1 MYKKIGILGGLS
13 PESTVIYYLRI
24 VRRYQELF
32 GDHSYPEIIIYS
44 VSFQKFID
52 WMAKDGWDEITEEL
66 IRNIR
71 NLAAAGA
78 DFALIATN
86 TMHLV
91 FDRVEESSPIPLI
104 SIVDAT
110 AEAIRKEKINTV
122 GLLGT
127 AFTMEKA
134 FYREGLAK
142 YGIETLVPE
151 KTDRDY
157 INRVIFKEL
166 CRGIIRDESR
176 NSFERI
182 IRELTERGAEGIVL
196 GCTEIPLL
204 IDEKDVSTRIFDTAK
219 IHADKALEFAVKNLI
234 RGQ

>member
-1 MYKKIGILGGLS
+1 LHKKIGILGGLS
-13 PESTVIYYLRI
+13 PESTVIYYLHI

-44 VSFQKFID
+44 VSFQKFIN
-52 WMAKDGWDEITEEL
+52 WMAEDRWNEITEEL
-66 IRNIR
+66 IRDIR

-91 FDRVEESSPIPLI
+91 FDKIEEASPIPLI

-110 AEAIRKEKINTV
+110 AESIRKEKINVV

-127 AFTMEKA
+127 LFTMERD
-134 FYREGLAK
+134 FYKEGLAK
-142 YGIETLVPE
+142 YGIETLVPKKE
-151 KTDRDY
+151 DRDY
-157 INRVIFKEL
+157 VNKVIFEEL
-166 CRGIIRDESR
+166 CRGLIRDESR
-176 NSFERI
+176 NNFKRI
-182 IRELTERGAEGIVL
+182 IEELTKRGAEGIVL
-196 GCTEIPLL
+196 GCTELPLL

-219 IHADKALEFAVKNLI
+219 IHADKALEFALKT
-234 RGQ
+234 

>member
-1 MYKKIGILGGLS
+1 MHKKIGILGGLS

-44 VSFQKFID
+44 VSFQKFVD
-52 WMAKDGWDEITEEL
+52 WMAKDRWNEITEEL
-66 IRNIR
+66 IRDIR

-91 FDRVEESSPIPLI
+91 FDKVEEASPIPLI
-104 SIVDAT
+104 SIVDAA
-110 AEAIRKEKINTV
+110 AEAIRKEKINSV

-127 AFTMEKA
+127 VFTMERD

-142 YGIETLVPE
+142 YGIETLVPKKE
-151 KTDRDY
+151 DRDY
-157 INRVIFKEL
+157 INKVIFEEL
-166 CRGIIRDESR
+166 CRGLIRDESR
-176 NSFERI
+176 NNFKRI
-182 IRELTERGAEGIVL
+182 IEELTERGAEGIVL

-204 IDEKDVSTRIFDTAK
+204 IGEKDVSTRIFDTAK
-219 IHADKALEFAVKNLI
+219 IHADKALEFAVKA
-234 RGQ
+234 

>member
-52 WMAKDGWDEITEEL
+52 WMAKDRWNEITDEL
-66 IRNIR
+66 IRGIR

-91 FDRVEESSPIPLI
+91 FDEVEKASPIPLI

-110 AEAIRKEKINTV
+110 AEAIKKEKINTV

-127 AFTMEKA
+127 VFTMERSL
-134 FYREGLAK
+134 YRDGLAK
-142 YGIETLVPE
+142 YGIKTLIP
-151 KTDRDY
+151 KKADRDY
-157 INRVIFKEL
+157 INKVIFEEL

-176 NSFERI
+176 NNFKRI
-182 IRELTERGAEGIVL
+182 IEELTERGAEGIVL

-204 IDEKDVSTRIFDTAK
+204 IDEMDVSTRIFDTTK
-219 IHADKALEFAVKNLI
+219 IHADKALEFAVKT
-234 RGQ
+234 

>member
-1 MYKKIGILGGLS
+1 MHKKIGILGGLS

-52 WMAKDGWDEITEEL
+52 WMAKDRWNEITEEL
-66 IRNIR
+66 IRDIR

-91 FDRVEESSPIPLI
+91 FDKVEEASPIPLI
-104 SIVDAT
+104 SIVNAT
-110 AEAIRKEKINTV
+110 AESIRKERINSV

-127 AFTMEKA
+127 VFTMERD

-142 YGIETLVPE
+142 YGIETLVP
-151 KTDRDY
+151 K
-157 INRVIFKEL
+157 
-166 CRGIIRDESR
+166 
-176 NSFERI
+176 
-182 IRELTERGAEGIVL
+182 
-196 GCTEIPLL
+196 
-204 IDEKDVSTRIFDTAK
+204 KDVSTRIFDTTK
-219 IHADKALEFAVKNLI
+219 IHADKALEFAVKTY
-234 RGQ
+234 

>member
-1 MYKKIGILGGLS
+1 LHKKIGILGGLS

-44 VSFQKFID
+44 VSFQKFVD
-52 WMAKDGWDEITEEL
+52 WMAKDRWNEITEEL
-66 IRNIR
+66 IRDIR

-91 FDRVEESSPIPLI
+91 FDKVEEASPISLI

-110 AEAIRKEKINTV
+110 AESIRKEKINAV

-127 AFTMEKA
+127 VFTMERD

-142 YGIETLVPE
+142 YGIETLVPKKE
-151 KTDRDY
+151 DRDY
-157 INRVIFKEL
+157 INKVIFEEL
-166 CRGIIRDESR
+166 CRGLIRDESR
-176 NSFERI
+176 NNFKRI
-182 IRELTERGAEGIVL
+182 IEELTEKGAEGIVL

-204 IDEKDVSTRIFDTAK
+204 IGEKDVSTRIFDTAK
-219 IHADKALEFAVKNLI
+219 IHADKALEFAVKA
-234 RGQ
+234 

>member
-1 MYKKIGILGGLS
+1 LHKKIGILGGLS

-24 VRRYQELF
+24 VRKYQKLF

-44 VSFQKFID
+44 VSFQKFVD
-52 WMAKDGWDEITEEL
+52 WMAKDRWNEITEEL
-66 IRNIR
+66 IRDIR

-91 FDRVEESSPIPLI
+91 FDKVEEASPIPLI

-110 AEAIRKEKINTV
+110 AKSIRKEKINAV

-127 AFTMEKA
+127 VFTMERD

-142 YGIETLVPE
+142 YGIETLVPKKE
-151 KTDRDY
+151 DRDY
-157 INRVIFKEL
+157 INKVIFEEL
-166 CRGIIRDESR
+166 CRGLIRDESR
-176 NSFERI
+176 NNFKRI
-182 IRELTERGAEGIVL
+182 IEELTEKGAEGIVL

-204 IDEKDVSTRIFDTAK
+204 IGEKDVSTRIFDTAK
-219 IHADKALEFAVKNLI
+219 IHADKALEFAVKA
-234 RGQ
+234 

>member
-44 VSFQKFID
+44 VSFQRFVD
-52 WMAKDGWDEITEEL
+52 WMAEDRWDEIADEL
-66 IRNIR
+66 IRGIR

-86 TMHLV
+86 TMHLI
-91 FDRVEESSPIPLI
+91 FDEVEKASPIPLI

-110 AEAIRKEKINTV
+110 AEAIKKEKINTV

-127 AFTMEKA
+127 VFTMERD
-134 FYREGLAK
+134 FYRHGLAK
-142 YGIETLVPE
+142 YGIETIVP
-151 KTDRDY
+151 KKADRDY
-157 INRVIFKEL
+157 INKVIFEEL
-166 CRGIIRDESR
+166 CRGLIRDESR
-176 NSFERI
+176 NNFKRI
-182 IRELTERGAEGIVL
+182 IEELTERGAEGIVL

-204 IDEKDVSTRIFDTAK
+204 IDEMDVSTRIFDTTK
-219 IHADKALEFAVKNLI
+219 IHADKALEFAVKT
-234 RGQ
+234 

>member
-44 VSFQKFID
+44 MSFQRFVD
-52 WMAKDGWDEITEEL
+52 WMAKDRWNEITDEL
-66 IRNIR
+66 IRGIR

-91 FDRVEESSPIPLI
+91 FDEVEKASPIPLI

-110 AEAIRKEKINTV
+110 AEAIKKEKINTV

-127 AFTMEKA
+127 VFTMERSL
-134 FYREGLAK
+134 YRDGLAK
-142 YGIETLVPE
+142 YGIKTLIP
-151 KTDRDY
+151 KKADRDY
-157 INRVIFKEL
+157 INKVIFEEL

-176 NSFERI
+176 NNFKRI
-182 IRELTERGAEGIVL
+182 IEELTERGAEGIVL

-204 IDEKDVSTRIFDTAK
+204 IDEMDVSTRIFDTTK
-219 IHADKALEFAVKNLI
+219 IHADKALEFAVKT
-234 RGQ
+234 

>member
-44 VSFQKFID
+44 MSFQKFVD
-52 WMAKDGWDEITEEL
+52 WMAKDRWNEITDEL
-66 IRNIR
+66 IRGIR

-91 FDRVEESSPIPLI
+91 FDKVEKASPIPLI

-110 AEAIRKEKINTV
+110 AEAIKKEKINTV

-127 AFTMEKA
+127 VFTMERSL
-134 FYREGLAK
+134 YRDGLAK
-142 YGIETLVPE
+142 YGIKTLIP
-151 KTDRDY
+151 KKADRDY
-157 INRVIFKEL
+157 INKVIFEEL

-176 NSFERI
+176 NNFKRI
-182 IRELTERGAEGIVL
+182 IEELTERGAEGIVL

-204 IDEKDVSTRIFDTAK
+204 IDEMDVSTRIFDTTK
-219 IHADKALEFAVKNLI
+219 IHADKALEFAVKT
-234 RGQ
+234 

>member
-1 MYKKIGILGGLS
+1 MHKKIGILGGLS

-44 VSFQKFID
+44 MSFQKFVD
-52 WMAKDGWDEITEEL
+52 WMAKDRWNEITDEL
-66 IRNIR
+66 IRGIR

-91 FDRVEESSPIPLI
+91 FDEVEKASPIPLI

-110 AEAIRKEKINTV
+110 AEAIKKEKINTV

-127 AFTMEKA
+127 VFTMERSL
-134 FYREGLAK
+134 YRDGLAK
-142 YGIETLVPE
+142 YGIKILIP
-151 KTDRDY
+151 KKADRDY
-157 INRVIFKEL
+157 INKVIFEEL

-176 NSFERI
+176 NNFKRI
-182 IRELTERGAEGIVL
+182 IEELTERGAEGIVL

-204 IDEKDVSTRIFDTAK
+204 IDEMDVSTRIFDTTK
-219 IHADKALEFAVKNLI
+219 IHADKALEFAVKT
-234 RGQ
+234 